1 MIFILGAPVF
11 VPLLHKEFVISQKQN
26 ISITCNV
33 ESRPGVNITW
43 FMREKSLQTD
53 NTKYIVN
60 SIQAEAN
67 GIITTKSTFQLLNA
81 SVDDISS
88 YICNASNEFDTAT
101 SPTTIYVRCKL

>member
-33 ESRPGVNITW
+33 ECRPGVNITW

-88 YICNASNEFDTAT
+88 YICNASNEFDTAM
-101 SPTTIYVRCKL
+101 SPTPIYVRCKL